1 VFTSTR
7 RRPDGKR
14 RQVRRRGFSVARVW
28 RSGLAV
34 LRRPGRRWLVLIAG
48 RRGGWSRRWR
58 GGALASVRDR
68 GRGSWCRRRGGPCAA
83 TRAPGRTGRVGRR
96 VYRQVQVANCS
107 ITTVG
112 VGRLV
117 RPNEN
122 AHCAGADDR
131 EATPG
136 VGEVGSVDVV
146 AAPGG
151 DPGQS
156 VAVGRRW
163 GGDQRGGT
171 TNDSVRAWRR
181 RFEAE
186 GVEGVGRIAP
196 GRGRR
201 AWLPEGTVAAV
212 LHDTLHAA
220 PEDGSI
226 DPIASGTADRG
237 RRLERL
243 QGFRWQSGLIPGRL
257 PLAAGSGICIGRGR
271 RCCDPSL
278 SR

>member
-1 VFTSTR
+1 MSRRTPRVFQDPTGAWRFVFTSTR
-7 RRPDGKR
+7 RRPVGKR

-34 LRRPGRRWLVLIAG
+34 LRRPGRRWLVLTAG
-48 RRGGWSRRWR
+48 GRGGWSRRWR

-131 EATPG
+131 GATPG

-146 AAPGG
+146 AAPER

-163 GGDQRGGT
+163 GGDQRGGPA
-171 TNDSVRAWRR
+171 VRYDQRLGAGLAPPVRSRR
-181 RFEAE
+181 RGGGGAD
-186 GVEGVGRIAP
+186 GAGP
-196 GRGRR
+196 GPQG
-201 AWLPEGTVAAV
+201 VAAGGHRRRR
-212 LHDTLHAA
+212 LARHAA
-220 PEDGSI
+220 
-226 DPIASGTADRG
+226 RG
-237 RRLERL
+237 A
-243 QGFRWQSGLIPGRL
+243 GGRL
-257 PLAAGSGICIGRGR
+257 HRPHSQWYRRPRAAS
-271 RCCDPSL
+271 
-278 SR
+278 